1 MPKLAVLLVFTFFAV
16 AGASAQPAP
25 PPVSPQEMVTAEPS
39 DAPLGRSTSS
49 AVDAESLP
57 SFGSLF
63 RDLGRDFRR
72 LPSWET
78 ATILGVAGGVSLA
91 VHPRDSELTR
101 QAVGSRNLDTLFEAG
116 DLMGGGV
123 MQYGA
128 AFATYTLGR
137 VSHSPRVTRL
147 GADLVRAQIVGSVL
161 TQGLKIAI
169 DRPRPDGG
177 RFSFPSGHSSGAF
190 ATATVIQ
197 RHFGWRVGVPAYAL
211 ATYVAGSRLQENRH
225 FMSDVIFGAA
235 IGIVS
240 ARAVTVGHGRAT
252 FAVAPFATGGGGG
265 IGFTLVP
272 SSRPARRPTK

>member
-1 MPKLAVLLVFTFFAV
+1 MPKLLVLFVLTFLTA
-16 AGASAQPAP
+16 AGASAQPVP
-25 PPVSPQEMVTAEPS
+25 PLVSPQEIAA
-39 DAPLGRSTSS
+39 APIADQLGGSTSP
-49 AVDAESLP
+49 AVDADALP

-63 RDLGRDFRR
+63 RDLGRDLRR

-116 DLMGGGV
+116 DLMGGGF

-128 AFATYTLGR
+128 AFATYAIGR
-137 VSHSPRVTRL
+137 VSHSPRVARL
-147 GADLVRAQIVGSVL
+147 GADLVRAQIVGSAL

-169 DRPRPDGG
+169 DRQRPDGG

-225 FMSDVIFGAA
+225 FMSDVVFGAA

-252 FAVAPFATGGGGG
+252 FAVAPFAARGGGG
-265 IGFTLVP
+265 ISFTRVARL
-272 SSRPARRPTK
+272 RPETHATR